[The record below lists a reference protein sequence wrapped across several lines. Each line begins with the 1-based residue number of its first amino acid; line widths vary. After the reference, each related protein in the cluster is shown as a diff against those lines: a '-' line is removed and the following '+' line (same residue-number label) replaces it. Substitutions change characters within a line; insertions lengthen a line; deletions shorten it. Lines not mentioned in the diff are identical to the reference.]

1 VLKINRPLKI
11 QMEDG
16 IHPVR
21 YQNGWK
27 NSQELN
33 RMLPQVRKPIFI
45 LGSPR
50 SGTGIFYRTMAQHP
64 DLAWISNITKKMPA
78 SLLLTRILMLFRNDH
93 RPTEANKI
101 WSRFVSGDH
110 ESVSRDDVT
119 PAARRFLHRVV
130 GNNLRIFDKPRFL
143 SKCPGNTVRIEF
155 LHEIFPD
162 AYFIHVVRDGRA
174 VAYSIMRAREKHSG
188 EYWSTRPPGWRK
200 LQQLPVLE
208 ACALQWKMIV
218 EHALESAQN
227 IPADQ
232 FIEVKYEYFMQHPS
246 ALMQHLGER
255 LGLAWRE
262 EFIASLAAGLENR
275 NYKWRQN
282 LSTPQQEKLTALIGD
297 LLERLGY
304 DSGI

>member
-1 VLKINRPLKI
+1 MTP
-11 QMEDG
+11 E
-16 IHPVR
+16 
-21 YQNGWK
+21 
-27 NSQELN
+27 
-33 RMLPQVRKPIFI
+33 VRKPIFI

-78 SLLLTRILMLFRNDH
+78 SLLMTRILMLFRNDH

-101 WSRFVSGDH
+101 WSRFASREH
-110 ESVSRDDVT
+110 ESVGKDDVT
-119 PAARRFLHRVV
+119 PAARRYLHRVV
-130 GNNLRIFDKPRFL
+130 GNNLKIFEKPRFL

-162 AYFIHVVRDGRA
+162 AHFIHVVRDGRA

-188 EYWSTRPPGWRK
+188 EYWSTRPPGWQK
-200 LQQLPVLE
+200 LLQLPMLE
-208 ACALQWKMIV
+208 ASALQWKMIV

-232 FIEVKYEYFMQHPS
+232 FIEVKYENFMQHPS
-246 ALMQHLGER
+246 ELMQHVGER
-255 LGLAWRE
+255 LGLVWSEA
-262 EFIASLAAGLENR
+262 FIANLAGDLENR

-282 LSTPQQEKLTALIGD
+282 LNTTQKERLTPLIGD

-304 DSGI
+304 GNGI